1 MLLYLVTSAPLF
13 ALTLCLFYRVTQPGP
28 SAVMFFH
35 GLLSAVPML
44 ALWWVL
50 GSVVELTY
58 TPGGLY
64 LRELTLRMLHPLLPG
79 VALFFLFERRVWR
92 ERGHVAVIALAAFL
106 AGIYFVQSLVDVLR
120 IPHYYSPY
128 VAFLL
133 PTLRLGLIAAVPAL
147 IGAASREP
155 RPLRLLLGA
164 GVPLLPAAFAGAAL
178 LDHLNYAVLGY
189 LATALVVALALLMHV
204 LLVGS
209 YYPRRTQAFSWNVRG
224 RDRRASEDRPV
235 ADSDGTGGSGA
246 GDGTAGNGDGE
257 RPVTEV
263 SEHAARD
270 A

>member
-1 MLLYLVTSAPLF
+1 MLLYLVASAPLF
-13 ALTLCLFYRVTQPGP
+13 AQTLCLFYRVTHPGP

-35 GLLSAVPML
+35 GVLSAVPML

-64 LRELTLRMLHPLLPG
+64 VRELTLRMLHPLLPAVG
-79 VALFFLFERRVWR
+79 AFFLFERRLWR
-92 ERGHVAVIALAAFL
+92 ERGHVAVIAMVAFL
-106 AGIYFVQSLVDVLR
+106 AGVYFVQSLVDVLR

-133 PTLRLGLIAAVPAL
+133 PSLRIGLIAAVPAL

-164 GVPLLPAAFAGAAL
+164 GVVLLPAAFAGAAL
-178 LDHLNYAVLGY
+178 LDHLNYALLGY
-189 LATALVVALALLMHV
+189 LATALVVALGVLMHV
-204 LLVGS
+204 LLLGA
-209 YYPRRTQAFSWNVRG
+209 YYPRRTQAFSWSIQG
-224 RDRRASEDRPV
+224 TDRRASEGRIGDR
-235 ADSDGTGGSGA
+235 DGTDESGGEDGTTGSG
-246 GDGTAGNGDGE
+246 GDGK
-257 RPVTEV
+257 RPVTEA
-263 SEHAARD
+263 SENVAHD

>member
-1 MLLYLVTSAPLF
+1 MLLYLVASAPLF
-13 ALTLCLFYRVTQPGP
+13 ALTLCLFYRVTHPGP

-35 GLLSAVPML
+35 GVLSAVPML
-44 ALWWVL
+44 ALWWAL
-50 GSVVELTY
+50 GALVELTY

-79 VALFFLFERRVWR
+79 IALFFLFERRVWR

-106 AGIYFVQSLVDVLR
+106 AGVYFVQSLVDVLR

-133 PTLRLGLIAAVPAL
+133 PTLRIGLIAAVPAL
-147 IGAASREP
+147 VGAASREP

-164 GVPLLPAAFAGAAL
+164 GVVLLPAAFAGAAL
-178 LDHLNYAVLGY
+178 LDHLNYALLGY
-189 LATALVVALALLMHV
+189 LATALVVALAVLMHV

-209 YYPRRTQAFSWNVRG
+209 YYPRRTQAFSWDVRG
-224 RDRRASEDRPV
+224 WDRRGSNGPIEN
-235 ADSDGTGGSGA
+235 GT
-246 GDGTAGNGDGE
+246 TGNGGDGE
-257 RPVTEV
+257 RDRDDGRPVTAVTEQP
-263 SEHAARD
+263 APD

>member
-1 MLLYLVTSAPLF
+1 MLLYLVASAPLF
-13 ALTLCLFYRVTQPGP
+13 ALTLCLFYRVTHPGP

-35 GLLSAVPML
+35 GVLSAVPML
-44 ALWWVL
+44 ALWWAL
-50 GSVVELTY
+50 GALVELSY

-64 LRELTLRMLHPLLPG
+64 LHELTLRMLHPLLPG
-79 VALFFLFERRVWR
+79 IALFFLFERRVWR

-106 AGIYFVQSLVDVLR
+106 AGVYFVQSLVDVLR

-133 PTLRLGLIAAVPAL
+133 PTLRIGLIAAVPAL

-164 GVPLLPAAFAGAAL
+164 GVLLLPAAFAGVAL
-178 LDHLNYAVLGY
+178 LDHLNYALLGY
-189 LATALVVALALLMHV
+189 LATALVVALAALMHV

-224 RDRRASEDRPV
+224 RDRRASSGPV
-235 ADSDGTGGSGA
+235 DDGT
-246 GDGTAGNGDGE
+246 TGNGGEGERDRDEE

>member
-1 MLLYLVTSAPLF
+1 MLLYLVASAPLF
-13 ALTLCLFYRVTQPGP
+13 ALTLCLFYRVTHPGP
-28 SAVMFFH
+28 SAVVFFH
-35 GLLSAVPML
+35 GVLSAVPML
-44 ALWWVL
+44 ALWWAL
-50 GSVVELTY
+50 GALVEVAY

-79 VALFFLFERRVWR
+79 IALFFLFERRVWR
-92 ERGHVAVIALAAFL
+92 ERGHVAVIGLAAFL
-106 AGIYFVQSLVDVLR
+106 AGVYFVQSVVDVLR

-133 PTLRLGLIAAVPAL
+133 PTLRIGLIAAVPAL
-147 IGAASREP
+147 VGAASREA

-164 GVPLLPAAFAGAAL
+164 GVVLLPAAFAGAAL
-178 LDHLNYAVLGY
+178 LDHLNYALLGY
-189 LATALVVALALLMHV
+189 LATALVVALAVLMHV

-209 YYPRRTQAFSWNVRG
+209 YYPRRTQAFSWNLRG
-224 RDRRASEDRPV
+224 WDRRASDGPIDEGTPGNGGDGER
-235 ADSDGTGGSGA
+235 DSD
-246 GDGTAGNGDGE
+246 DE

>member
-1 MLLYLVTSAPLF
+1 MLLYLVASAPLF

-35 GLLSAVPML
+35 GMLTAVPML
-44 ALWWVL
+44 ALWWAL
-50 GSVVELTY
+50 GAVVELTY
-58 TPGGLY
+58 TPDGLY

-92 ERGHVAVIALAAFL
+92 ERGHVAVIALTAFL
-106 AGIYFVQSLVDVLR
+106 AGVYFVQSLVDVLR
-120 IPHYYSPY
+120 IPHFYSPY

-133 PTLRLGLIAAVPAL
+133 PTLRIGLIAAVPAL

-164 GVPLLPAAFAGAAL
+164 GVVLLPAAFAGAAL
-178 LDHLNYAVLGY
+178 LDHLNYALLGY
-189 LATALVVALALLMHV
+189 LATALVVAVAVLVHV
-204 LLVGS
+204 LLLGS
-209 YYPRRTQAFSWNVRG
+209 YYPRRTQAFSWNVRDW
-224 RDRRASEDRPV
+224 DRR
-235 ADSDGTGGSGA
+235 GTEGP
-246 GDGTAGNGDGE
+246 GDGGTSGNDDGGDRDGDNE

-263 SEHAARD
+263 SEHAAPD